1 MVDELDEYLDT
12 FKLKYDSFWS
22 AFAYKKDDE
31 VYLEGLSKVPILI
44 DNLEIGK
51 RAIEEFFENYNE
63 QMLKWEKEDLEE
75 IKRMSNEDIL
85 WNTVSAA
92 QGDDWDG
99 MFTSRGKKKFKMLRE
114 ELERRLKEIKF
125 L

>member
-22 AFAYKKDDE
+22 AFAYERDDK
-31 VYLEGLSKVPILI
+31 VYLEGLSEVPILV

-51 RAIEEFFENYNE
+51 EAIEEFFENYKE
-63 QMLKWEKEDLEE
+63 QMLKWEENFRQQVPK
-75 IKRMSNEDIL
+75 MSNEELLFEVI
-85 WNTVSAA
+85 NYK
-92 QGDDWDG
+92 GDDWDG
-99 MFTSRGKKKFKMLRE
+99 ILSNKEIKEKRILFE
-114 ELERRLKEIKF
+114 ELEKRLKEIKF